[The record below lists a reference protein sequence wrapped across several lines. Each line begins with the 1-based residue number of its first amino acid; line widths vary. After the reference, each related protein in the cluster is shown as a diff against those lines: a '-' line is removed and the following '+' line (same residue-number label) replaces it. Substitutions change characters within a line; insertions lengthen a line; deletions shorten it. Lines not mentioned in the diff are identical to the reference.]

1 MNIDDI
7 IDYST
12 WTSICIC
19 IIGWILILITIPLLF
34 FKLELAQVLFVSGMV
49 IMVVGMFMGL
59 VLEPMFRLVYKY
71 LSKKD

>member
-12 WTSICIC
+12 WVSICIC
-19 IIGWILILITIPLLF
+19 AIGWILILITIPLLF
-34 FKLELAQVLFVSGMV
+34 FKLELAQVLFVSGIV
-49 IMVVGMFMGL
+49 IMVVGMLMGL
-59 VLEPMFRLVYKY
+59 VLEPVFRLVYKY